1 MSGVRMRVLFD
12 DAPLRAHLARMAL
25 YNAAK
30 FGALLR
36 DVGEDMVGDVHD
48 NIRAQ
53 RLVGGSPMPQS
64 AAARKRKGK
73 TLQDH
78 GHLRDSYTYQ
88 VGGASLQVGSNMVY
102 AAIHH
107 FGGMAGKG
115 RKTEILARPVLGMS
129 DKRERTIGD
138 MLLREI
144 QGAA

>member
-1 MSGVRMRVLFD
+1 MSGVRMRALFD

-25 YNAAK
+25 YDAAK

-36 DVGEDMVGDVHD
+36 DIGEDMVGDVHD
-48 NIRAQ
+48 NIRTQ
-53 RLVGGSPMPQS
+53 RLVDGRPMPQS
-64 AAARKRKGK
+64 AAARKRGDK
-73 TLQDH
+73 TLQDY

-107 FGGMAGKG
+107 FGGETG
-115 RKTEILARPVLGMS
+115 RGHRTKIMARPVLGMTA
-129 DKRERTIGD
+129 KRERRIGD

-144 QGAA
+144 QGAT

>member
-53 RLVGGSPMPQS
+53 RLGV
-64 AAARKRKGK
+64 
-73 TLQDH
+73 
-78 GHLRDSYTYQ
+78 
-88 VGGASLQVGSNMVY
+88 
-102 AAIHH
+102 
-107 FGGMAGKG
+107 AGIN
-115 RKTEILARPVLGMS
+115 EPLCLALG
-129 DKRERTIGD
+129 
-138 MLLREI
+138 
-144 QGAA
+144 

>member
-1 MSGVRMRVLFD
+1 MSGMRMRVLFD

-36 DVGEDMVGDVHD
+36 DIGEDMVGDVHD

-53 RLVGGSPMPQS
+53 RLVDGSPMPQS

-73 TLQDH
+73 TLQDR

-115 RKTEILARPVLGMS
+115 RKTKILARPVLGMT
-129 DKRERTIGD
+129 DKREQRIGD

-144 QGAA
+144 QGVA